1 MTTAASQAVQRT
13 AKATPRSHVA
23 LRLALLTGF
32 IAIIT
37 ALSGILWQ
45 HEGSRFTFTT
55 LNGQTVEIY
64 GQGLYRNDTV
74 FAAAAFTGTDVVTLL
89 VAVPLL
95 LVALRLTQRGS
106 LRGAFLLTGALSYFL
121 YNGASMGLG
130 AAYNPLFLGYV
141 ALFSVSL
148 FAFATAFGALNRPDL
163 PALIRPGLPH
173 RALAIFLF
181 VAGIGT
187 ALIWLSDVVGALIAG
202 QAPPML
208 GPYTTKITYTLDIG
222 IITPLAVLSG
232 ALVLRRK
239 PLGYAMAFPITLLCM
254 LIGVVVVAQT
264 ITQLAFGISY
274 NPVQFGV
281 FIVTWVL
288 MSLFA
293 GWLTVVFLRHVEHA
307 R

>member
-1 MTTAASQAVQRT
+1 MTTA
-13 AKATPRSHVA
+13 TPRVTLHTSQIATQSRAV
-23 LRLALLTGF
+23 LRLAALAGM
-32 IAIIT
+32 IAIVT
-37 ALSGILWQ
+37 ALSGLLWQ
-45 HEGSRFTFTT
+45 HEGSRFSFTT

-74 FAAAAFTGTDVVTLL
+74 FSAAAFTGTDVVTLL

-95 LVALRLTQRGS
+95 FVAIRLTQRGA
-106 LRGAFLLTGALSYFL
+106 LRGAFLLTGALSYLL

-148 FAFATAFGALNRPDL
+148 FAFATAFRIINRPDL
-163 PALIRPGLPH
+163 PALIRSGLPH

-187 ALIWLSDVVGALIAG
+187 GLIWLSDVVGALIAG

-222 IITPLAVLSG
+222 IITPIAVLSG
-232 ALVLRRK
+232 ALVLRRNA
-239 PLGYAMAFPITLLCM
+239 LGYAMAFPITLLCL

-274 NPVQFGV
+274 NPVQFAV
-281 FIVTWVL
+281 FIVTWVI
-288 MSLFA
+288 MSIFA
-293 GWLTVVFLRHVEHA
+293 GWLVVVFLRHLENA
-307 R
+307 

>member
-13 AKATPRSHVA
+13 AQTMPRSRVA
-23 LRLALLTGF
+23 LQLALLTGV

-37 ALSGILWQ
+37 ALSGIFWQ

-64 GQGLYRNDTV
+64 GQGLYHNDTV

-89 VAVPLL
+89 VALPLL
-95 LVALRLTQRGS
+95 FVALRLTQRGS

-141 ALFSVSL
+141 ALFGVSL
-148 FAFATAFGALNRPDL
+148 FAFAAAFRAINRPDL
-163 PALIRPGLPH
+163 PELITPGLPH

-187 ALIWLSDVVGALIAG
+187 ALIWLSDVVGALVVG

-232 ALVLRRK
+232 VLVLRRNA
-239 PLGYAMAFPITLLCM
+239 LGYAMAFPITLLCM

-264 ITQLAFGISY
+264 ITQLAFGIGFS
-274 NPVQFGV
+274 PAQFVV
-281 FIVTWVL
+281 FIASFVT

-293 GWLTVVFLRHVEHA
+293 GRLTVVFLRHLKDA
-307 R
+307 